1 MDIKIKYLKDIEPL
15 EIIDG
20 GDLIDLRCAE
30 DTYLRKGD
38 YRLIP
43 LGVAMELPENYGAH
57 VYPRSSTF
65 KNYGILMANSVG
77 IIDHNY
83 KGDGDEWKVPAYAT
97 RDVRIPKNARIA
109 QFMIVERQPKI
120 NLIKVEMLGNEDR
133 NGIGSTGV

>member
-1 MDIKIKYLKDIEPL
+1 MEIKIKYLKDIEPL
-15 EIIDG
+15 EIIEG

-30 DTYLRKGD
+30 DTYMRKGD

-77 IIDHNY
+77 IIDNSYNGPNDQWHL
-83 KGDGDEWKVPAYAT
+83 PAYAT
-97 RDVRIPKNARIA
+97 RDILIPKNARIA
-109 QFMIVERQPKI
+109 QFMLVYRQPKVDLVTFE
-120 NLIKVEMLGNEDR
+120 NLDNENR
-133 NGIGSTGV
+133 GGIGSTGV